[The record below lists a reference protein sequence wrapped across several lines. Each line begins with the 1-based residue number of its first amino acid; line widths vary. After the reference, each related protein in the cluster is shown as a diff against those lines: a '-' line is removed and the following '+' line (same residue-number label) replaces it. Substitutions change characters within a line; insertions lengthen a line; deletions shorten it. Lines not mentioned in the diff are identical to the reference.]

1 MDNPFQSLIEGLYQI
16 GAVQFGEFRLKSGLL
31 SPIYV
36 DLRLLPSAPALL
48 KQAARALAR
57 AAAPLSFDRVAA
69 IPLGGLPIGTALSL
83 EMERPLIYPR
93 PEVKQHGSKKSV
105 EGAFHAGETAL
116 VVDDLISTGGAKL
129 EAVEQLKAEGLV
141 VRDVLVL
148 IDRQQGGR
156 EELASA
162 GCSLHALFT
171 LLEMTAALESAG
183 SITAEQAR
191 AVRDYLEGSR

>member
-1 MDNPFQSLIEGLYQI
+1 MPNQYQSLIEGLHRI

-48 KQAARALAR
+48 KEAGRHLAQAAAALT
-57 AAAPLSFDRVAA
+57 FDRVAA

-105 EGAFHAGETAL
+105 EGTFHAGETAL
-116 VVDDLISTGGAKL
+116 VVAGEGAGKKL
-129 EAVEQLKAEGLV
+129 PQAQTLGIEVMDEAAFLKMLEQ
-141 VRDVLVL
+141 
-148 IDRQQGGR
+148 
-156 EELASA
+156 
-162 GCSLHALFT
+162 
-171 LLEMTAALESAG
+171 
-183 SITAEQAR
+183 
-191 AVRDYLEGSR
+191 